1 MVKNGEITTGTGRPA
16 PARLLLEFRRPVE
29 NERERLDVLFFD
41 VAQEQET
48 LAVGRHT
55 EPVSLVQWR
64 EHHARLEERPG
75 SSCLESR
82 PSRHWDGH
90 EPAVRREIED
100 LFPIAPPA
108 GVRAGIGR

>member
-1 MVKNGEITTGTGRPA
+1 MVKSGKSTTGTGRLA
-16 PARLLLEFRRPVE
+16 GRLPLQVRHPIK
-29 NERERLDVLFFD
+29 NDCERLRVLFFD

-75 SSCLESR
+75 SSCLESCL
-82 PSRHWDGH
+82 SRHWDGR
-90 EPAVRREIED
+90 EPAFRCEIED
-100 LFPIAPPA
+100 LFP
-108 GVRAGIGR
+108 